1 MLANI
6 TQSVPL
12 VPLQLDGTGL
22 GIVGYLVIALILV
35 LIIGK
40 ITYVVP
46 TLIIVPVIGALVA
59 GFGPEELGE
68 FVSSG
73 LGGIVEITAMFAFAV
88 WYFAIM
94 RDRGL
99 FDPLVRRVVHI
110 VLDRPALLTF
120 GTVVLAVATH
130 LDGAGATTFLITI
143 PALLPLYMALEA
155 DTKILAALTALSAG
169 TMNMVPWGGVT
180 VRAIGSVD
188 AATVSNVYNPLI
200 PAQIA
205 GFVAIFLIAYY
216 FSRRIDTNI
225 DISESEREQLVTEA
239 LAGDDSDIRTDGG
252 VEIDTG
258 VNWRWYF
265 NVLVTVAIIALLMLD
280 VTSPA
285 IVFMTGL
292 VIALVVNVRDYE
304 AQKNILE
311 AYSPDVMTYVGIL
324 LAAGVLLGVLNESGM
339 ITEMAGILVS
349 IMPEWMGSYMAGVV
363 GLIAMP
369 ASLVFSPDAYYFG
382 VLPVLAETAQAYG
395 IPEVAVV
402 RASLIGQMTVGF
414 PLSPLTGATY
424 LLIGLADVDLGEH
437 IKFTFLWAW
446 AVSLVMLAV
455 AVLTGAIPLF

>member
-1 MLANI
+1 MLVSI
-6 TQSVPL
+6 TQSLPV

-22 GIVGYLVIALILV
+22 GIIGYLVIALILV

-46 TLIIVPVIGALVA
+46 TLIIVPVLGALVA
-59 GFGPEELGE
+59 GFGPSELGE
-68 FVSSG
+68 FAASG

-99 FDPLVRRVVHI
+99 FDPLVRRVIHV

-120 GTVVLAVATH
+120 GTVVLAVASH

-143 PALLPLYMALEA
+143 PALLPIYAALDV
-155 DTKILAALTALSAG
+155 DTKILAALAALSAG
-169 TMNMVPWGGVT
+169 TMNLVPWGGVT

-188 AATVSNVYNPLI
+188 AATVGNVYNPLI

-205 GFVAIFLIAYY
+205 GFATILLIAYY
-216 FSRRIDTNI
+216 FSRRIDT
-225 DISESEREQLVTEA
+225 DLELSENERERLVTEA
-239 LAGDDSDIRTDGG
+239 LAGDETDLRTDGG
-252 VEIDTG
+252 TELETG
-258 VNWRWYF
+258 VNRRWYF

-280 VTSPA
+280 ITSPA
-285 IVFMTGL
+285 IVFMIGL
-292 VIALVVNVRDYE
+292 VIALVVNVPDYE
-304 AQKNILE
+304 EQRNILE
-311 AYSPDVMTYVGIL
+311 EYSSDVMTYVGIL
-324 LAAGVLLGVLNESGM
+324 LAAGVLLGVLNETGM
-339 ITEMAGILVS
+339 ITEMANILVS
-349 IMPEWMGSYMAGVV
+349 IVPDWMGSYMAALV

-414 PLSPLTGATY
+414 PISPLTGATY

-446 AVSLVMLAV
+446 VVSLVMLTV
-455 AVLTGAIPLF
+455 AILTGAIPLF

>member
-1 MLANI
+1 MVVSI
-6 TQSVPL
+6 TQSLPV

-22 GIVGYLVIALILV
+22 GIIGYLVIALILV

-46 TLIIVPVIGALVA
+46 TLIIVPVLGAFVA
-59 GFGPEELGE
+59 GFGPSELGE
-68 FVSSG
+68 FAASG

-99 FDPLVRRVVHI
+99 FDPLVRRVIHV

-120 GTVVLAVATH
+120 GTVVLAVASH

-143 PALLPLYMALEA
+143 PALLPIYVALDV
-155 DTKILAALTALSAG
+155 DTKILAALAALSAG
-169 TMNMVPWGGVT
+169 TMNLVPWGGVT

-188 AATVSNVYNPLI
+188 GATVGTVYNPLI

-205 GFVAIFLIAYY
+205 GFATILLIAYY
-216 FSRRIDTNI
+216 FSRRIDT
-225 DISESEREQLVTEA
+225 DLDLSDSERKRLVTEA
-239 LAGDDSDIRTDGG
+239 LAGDETDLRTDGG
-252 VEIDTG
+252 TELETG
-258 VNWRWYF
+258 VNRRWYF

-280 VTSPA
+280 ITSPA

-292 VIALVVNVRDYE
+292 VIALVVNVPDYE
-304 AQKNILE
+304 EQRNILE
-311 AYSPDVMTYVGIL
+311 EYSSDVMTYVGIL
-324 LAAGVLLGVLNESGM
+324 LAAGVLLGVLNETGM
-339 ITEMAGILVS
+339 ITEMANILIS
-349 IMPEWMGSYMAGVV
+349 IVPDWMGSYMAALV

-414 PLSPLTGATY
+414 PISPLTGATY

-446 AVSLVMLAV
+446 VVSLVMLTV
-455 AVLTGAIPLF
+455 AIFTGAVPLF